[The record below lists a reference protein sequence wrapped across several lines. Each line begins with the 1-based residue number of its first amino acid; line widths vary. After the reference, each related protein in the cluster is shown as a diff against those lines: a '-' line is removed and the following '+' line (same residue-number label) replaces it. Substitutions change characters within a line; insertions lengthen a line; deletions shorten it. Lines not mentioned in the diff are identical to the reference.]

1 MPSLAIVIVN
11 YNTRDL
17 LRDCLRSIAA
27 GALRCAP
34 EIWVVDNASS
44 DGSAA
49 MVRAEFPHV
58 GLIASA
64 YNGGYA
70 YANNLALREILGW
83 TGIDGRARYIV
94 PPQIVPPR
102 TTNDERR
109 RGTIYRAPTDRAP
122 TDRAPTDRAPTYE
135 NQNSNQK
142 SKIKNQKS
150 DYVLLLNSDTA
161 VPPGAL
167 DALIDYLESHPDVGA
182 CGPKLLLAD
191 GSLDLACRRSF
202 PTPEVAFY
210 RITGLSRLF
219 PRSPRFG
226 RYNMTFLD
234 PDVETE
240 VDAVVGAC
248 MLVRASVVREVGLL
262 DEAFFMYGE
271 DLDWAYR
278 IKQYGWRIMYVPSV
292 TIHHYK
298 RASSRQRPFRSIRA
312 FHGAMRV
319 FHRRHYAATT
329 PAALNLLIEAGITLK
344 EAWSLGSNLIRPAAT
359 RRVD

>member
-64 YNGGYA
+64 HNGGYA

-83 TGIDGRARYIV
+83 TATDDRHKGA
-94 PPQIVPPR
+94 
-102 TTNDERR
+102 T
-109 RGTIYRAPTDRAP
+109 YRAPTNTEESRA
-122 TDRAPTDRAPTYE
+122 E
-135 NQNSNQK
+135 NQSSNQK

-167 DALIDYLESHPDVGA
+167 DALIDYLEAHPDVGA

-219 PRSPRFG
+219 PHSPRFG

-234 PDVETE
+234 PDIETE

-248 MLVRASVVREVGLL
+248 MLVRAPVVREVGLL